1 MRLINII
8 ILLAL
13 SIFIF
18 LTACSTKNIS
28 PPQAPESQ
36 SSKPV
41 AAPVPK
47 ESQQAEWERTVS
59 EARKEGII
67 VLYGATGVAQAR
79 DRFIRAIKEKF
90 GISLEVTIAGGAQ
103 LTGKLVNER
112 RAGLY
117 TVDVY
122 MGGAATILNDLV
134 PRNVL
139 EPIEPYLILPE
150 VKDPSAWFGGSL
162 PFWEKQRVSLATL
175 ASIPSGHQ
183 AINTSLLRPDELTSY
198 RDLIKPK
205 LKGLIA
211 MSDPTTAGAGN
222 AWFNLAIRLMGEDYL
237 KELVKQ
243 DLMITRDFQ
252 LLSEWLARGK
262 YAVAM
267 GINPGGIRIL
277 IRDGAP
283 IAILPPF
290 KEGVNIG
297 PAGGIVA
304 PVNKGPHPNA
314 TKVFINWV
322 LSKEGQT
329 VFSRAAGLASRR
341 LDVPGDHLEPWAVPD
356 PKIKYLIQDE
366 EYTRKEIEMQDL
378 AKKIF
383 AQALR

>member
-1 MRLINII
+1 MRLINVI
-8 ILLAL
+8 ILLA
-13 SIFIF
+13 STIFI
-18 LTACSTKNIS
+18 LLSCSAKNVS
-28 PPQAPESQ
+28 APQAPESQ
-36 SSKPV
+36 ASKSAS
-41 AAPVPK
+41 AAVSK
-47 ESQQAEWERTVS
+47 DNQQNEWEKTVS
-59 EARKEGII
+59 EAKKEGMV

-79 DRFIRAIKEKF
+79 DPFIRAIKGKF
-90 GISLEVTIAGGAQ
+90 SISLEVTIAGGAQ

-139 EPIEPYLILPE
+139 DPIEPYLILQE

-198 RDLIKPK
+198 RDLLKPK
-205 LKGLIA
+205 LKGLIS

-243 DLMITRDFQ
+243 DLIITRDFQ

-297 PAGGIVA
+297 PAGGIIA
-304 PVNKGPHPNA
+304 PVNKNPHPNA

-329 VFSRAAGLASRR
+329 VFSRSAGLASRR

-366 EYTRKEIEMQDL
+366 EYTKQEIEMQEL

-383 AQALR
+383 APLLR